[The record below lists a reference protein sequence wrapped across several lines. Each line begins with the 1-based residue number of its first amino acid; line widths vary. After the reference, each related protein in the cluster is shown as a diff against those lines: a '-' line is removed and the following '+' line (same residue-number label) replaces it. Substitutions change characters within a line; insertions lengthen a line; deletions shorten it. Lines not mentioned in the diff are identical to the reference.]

1 MSVLVWPEAV
11 RRGSW
16 AKLALGLPL
25 ARPGPGAG
33 VLVLSVSVISDWP
46 GIRGRVTRTVALLLV
61 GALRFPAR
69 RPAEFGDMSDF
80 MSEVVVSDCG
90 LRALGLSVARPGP
103 GAGS

>member
-1 MSVLVWPEAV
+1 MGLAV
-11 RRGSW
+11 
-16 AKLALGLPL
+16 

-46 GIRGRVTRTVALLLV
+46 GVRGRVTRTVALLLV

-69 RPAEFGDMSDF
+69 RPAELRDMSDV

-90 LRALGLSVARPGP
+90 LRVWKLTESVALSLNGSGPGRPGRLEKVE
-103 GAGS
+103 